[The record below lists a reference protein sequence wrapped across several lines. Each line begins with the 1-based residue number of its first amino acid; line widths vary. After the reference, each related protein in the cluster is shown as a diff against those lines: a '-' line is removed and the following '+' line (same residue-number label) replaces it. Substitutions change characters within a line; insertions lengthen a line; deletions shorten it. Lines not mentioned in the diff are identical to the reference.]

1 MLEAFDLWSSRVVLQ
16 HNPPP
21 IVAAILRKML
31 WRQNPG
37 GLAIFQLPT
46 YRRDYNFKI
55 SEYPSTP
62 RNDEIEM
69 HVMPVS
75 AVIRLA
81 KEADC
86 DVLEILDDNS
96 AGAGLTSNVFVI
108 GR

>member
-55 SEYPSTP
+55 SE
-62 RNDEIEM
+62 
-69 HVMPVS
+69 
-75 AVIRLA
+75 
-81 KEADC
+81 
-86 DVLEILDDNS
+86 
-96 AGAGLTSNVFVI
+96 
-108 GR
+108 